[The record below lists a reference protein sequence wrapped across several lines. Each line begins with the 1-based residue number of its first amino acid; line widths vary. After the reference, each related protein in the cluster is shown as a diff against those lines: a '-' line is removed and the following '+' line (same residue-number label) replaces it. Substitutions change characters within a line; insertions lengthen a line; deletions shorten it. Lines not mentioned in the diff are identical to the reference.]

1 MSTCSTM
8 RWAVASWPAGLKSG
22 FTPSKKAAPR
32 ISRWRSLSVM
42 TRLPTETAMRSM
54 ISAGAAIA
62 RTANASAARTHG
74 FLTRHS
80 RNQTGE
86 PFFDAEARRHREK
99 RGEEKGKNK
108 VKTRSEEHTSE
119 LQSLRHLVCRL

>member
-1 MSTCSTM
+1 M
-8 RWAVASWPAGLKSG
+8 RWAVARWPAGLKSG
-22 FTPSKKAAPR
+22 FTPSKKAATR

-54 ISAGAAIA
+54 ISARAGIA
-62 RTANASAARTHG
+62 RTANASAAKPHG

-108 VKTRSEEHTSE
+108 VKTRGRGGSGES
-119 LQSLRHLVCRL
+119 